1 MFSLRDYMFTKQY
14 WTDRKITQNVN
25 AVHNF
30 TIVHVETFLQDSLK
44 IGFVRILNILLCA
57 TDVKSL

>member
-30 TIVHVETFLQDSLK
+30 TIVHVETFLQDSLQ
-44 IGFVRILNILLCA
+44 ISFVRILHILLCA